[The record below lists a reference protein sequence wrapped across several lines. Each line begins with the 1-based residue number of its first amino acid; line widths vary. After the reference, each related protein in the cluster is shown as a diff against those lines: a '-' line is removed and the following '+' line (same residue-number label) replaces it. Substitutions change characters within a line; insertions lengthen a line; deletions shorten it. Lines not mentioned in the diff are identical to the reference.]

1 MSAINSGL
9 LDSATMPE
17 LYALVTNTILN
28 ERKDDADALFRVRR
42 VAAHSKQMS
51 SLYLEILV
59 DQRSGHV
66 LRENIQR
73 QNALML

>member
-17 LYALVTNTILN
+17 LYALVTNTIRK
-28 ERKDDADALFRVRR
+28 ERKDDADAPFCVRR